1 MAIWSELEF
10 RPEFYP
16 KFQLDSLQLEAD
28 SNAWRSRVK
37 NKYSEVYLCPHNSAS
52 RLFEYILSE
61 RNFCL
66 DYLKRSDR
74 HFYAASRGIDTSR
87 LNRLFKEFY
96 ALSASVQR
104 AADQLGIILS
114 KFPKPQTLTESTKT
128 FLKSTFSIFR
138 DAAPDR
144 SKKEK
149 KVVPDT
155 KHRSRI
161 PLVEKWRRKYLFE
174 MFEYLPTEMHI
185 ISRVLSKWTSYSSG
199 FQARLIPKLL
209 YDGMCHLWA
218 RNTTLSMP
226 PAPLD
231 DFYSDDFLCLGS
243 RDLSL
248 MAHRCVRS
256 P

>member
-1 MAIWSELEF
+1 VAIWSELEF
-10 RPEFYP
+10 QPEFYP
-16 KFQLDSLQLEAD
+16 KFRNDSLQLEAD
-28 SNAWRSRVK
+28 SNAWKSRTK

-66 DYLKRSDR
+66 DYLKQSDR
-74 HFYAASRGIDTSR
+74 HFYAASRGFDTSR

-96 ALSASVQR
+96 ALSDSVRR
-104 AADQLGIILS
+104 APDQLGIILS
-114 KFPKPQTLTESTKT
+114 KSPMSRPLAESVKS

-138 DAAPDR
+138 DDDAPDR
-144 SKKEK
+144 SKKENN
-149 KVVPDT
+149 T
-155 KHRSRI
+155 SHRSRV
-161 PLVEKWRRKYLFE
+161 PLVEKWRHWYLFDR
-174 MFEYLPTEMHI
+174 FEYSPTPLHI

-199 FQARLIPKLL
+199 FQTRLVPKLL

-218 RNTTLSMP
+218 RNTALSMP

-248 MAHRCVRS
+248 MEHRCVRS